1 MNKNIERVE
10 LHAHTKMSE
19 TDGIIS
25 VEELIEHVADAGHTA
40 VAVTDHGVVQ
50 AFPRAQRM
58 ADALKQNA
66 KKFKVIYG
74 MEGLVADD
82 ISRGTNAEGLEKAAS
97 SCFPVMLL
105 AKNAEGLKNL
115 YELVSKSHTEY
126 MHKNTPYIPKSL
138 LQSLRK
144 GLLIGAA
151 ADGEL
156 YRAASGQKSG
166 ATIEEIAA
174 FYDYFEVQ
182 PPVVYKAV
190 DGAPNETEIKENLRR
205 IVELGERLDKPV
217 VAVGNVHFI
226 HPEDEISRR
235 VLKNQDP
242 KYQSGMYFRTTDE
255 MLSEF
260 RFLGEEK
267 AYELVVANT
276 NKIADMTDELKPIK
290 DGFFPPVFE
299 NSDRELAEMCRA
311 RAREIYGDALPDIV
325 SGRLER
331 ELELILKSGCSAE
344 YIIARRL
351 VKNSVES
358 GYFVGSRGSVGAS
371 FAAFLAGITEINPL
385 PPHYICP
392 NCAHSEFLETG
403 GDRTGVDLPDKV
415 CPICGAPM
423 KKDGFDVPL
432 EIFFGLNGEKRPDID
447 LNFSGEYQA
456 EAQKHASRILGKDHV
471 FRGGV
476 IGTISDKRAADMTKK
491 YFEQWGLSPSN
502 KEQASAA
509 ERIIGVKRLDQ
520 VHPGG
525 LFIICPQTPE
535 QNEFFPIWRKPDD
548 SDIAVTHFDIYS
560 LFNHFAVLDVLKH
573 NDPTVLHHLEKKTG
587 VSAKDVPLCDPKVI
601 ECIAKG
607 EIADITEFGGKY
619 VLSMLKIAKPT
630 TFYELLKISNLLH
643 GTNTWSGNARE
654 LIESGTAGL
663 SEVIAAREDIML
675 YLTNKGIDTE
685 TAYKISE
692 YVRKGM
698 ARNDGLPEEHES
710 LMRSR
715 GVPEWYMDSCKKI
728 GYLFPKA
735 HAVSY
740 VIFAVRI
747 AYYKV
752 YYPKQ
757 FDEVIKSLA

>member
-1 MNKNIERVE
+1 MKRKTERVE

-25 VEELIEHVADAGHTA
+25 AEELIEHAVVAGHTA

-50 AFPRAQRM
+50 AFPRAQR
-58 ADALKQNA
+58 AFDELKQYVKN
-66 KKFKVIYG
+66 FKVIYG
-74 MEGLVADD
+74 MEGLVADN
-82 ISRGTNAEGLEKAAS
+82 ISGGTDVEDLEKAAS

-126 MHKNTPYIPKSL
+126 MYKNTPYIPKSL
-138 LQSLRK
+138 LQSLRE
-144 GLLIGAA
+144 GLLVGAA

-156 YRAASGQKSG
+156 YRAASSQKSG
-166 ATIEEIAA
+166 AKIEEIAA

-182 PPVVYKAV
+182 PPAVYQAA
-190 DGAPNETEIKENLRR
+190 DSAPDETEIKEDLRK
-205 IVELGERLDKPV
+205 IAELGERLDKPV

-242 KYQSGMYFRTTDE
+242 KYQSGLYFRATDE
-255 MLSEF
+255 MLNEF
-260 RFLGEEK
+260 RFMGEEK
-267 AYELVVANT
+267 AYEIVVANT
-276 NKIADMTDELKPIK
+276 NKIADMTDEPRPIK

-299 NSDRELAEMCRA
+299 NSDRELTEMCRA

-331 ELELILKSGCSAE
+331 ELELILKTGCSAQ
-344 YIIARRL
+344 YVIASRL
-351 VKNSVES
+351 AKKSAEA
-358 GYFVGSRGSVGAS
+358 GYLVGSRGSVGAS
-371 FAAFLAGITEINPL
+371 FTAFLAGITEINPL
-385 PPHYICP
+385 SPHYICP
-392 NCAHSEFLETG
+392 NCAHSEFLEAG
-403 GDRTGVDLPDKV
+403 GYRTGVDLPDKV

-432 EIFFGLNGEKRPDID
+432 EIFFGINGEKRPDID

-471 FRGGV
+471 FRVGV
-476 IGTISDKRAADMTKK
+476 IGTISDTQAADMTKK
-491 YFEQWGLSPSN
+491 YFEQWGLD
-502 KEQASAA
+502 KEQALAA

-525 LFIICPQTPE
+525 LILCPQTPE
-535 QNEFFPIWRKPDD
+535 QNELFPIWHKSDD
-548 SDIAVTHFDIYS
+548 PDIAVTHFDIYA
-560 LFNHFAVLDVLKH
+560 LFDHLAILDVLKH
-573 NDPTVLHHLEKKTG
+573 SDPTVLHHLEKKTG
-587 VSAKDVPLCDPKVI
+587 VRAKDVPLRDPKVI

-607 EIADITEFGGKY
+607 RTDGITEFGREF
-619 VLSMLKIAKPT
+619 VLRMLEIAKPT
-630 TFYELLKISNLLH
+630 TFYELIKISALQH
-643 GTNTWSGNARE
+643 GTYTWTDNARD

-663 SEVIAAREDIML
+663 SEVIATREDIML

-685 TAYKISE
+685 TAYQIAE

-698 ARNDGLPEEHES
+698 AWRYGLPEEYES

-715 GVPEWYMDSCKKI
+715 GVPEWYMDSCEKI

-735 HAVSY
+735 HTISY
-740 VIFAVRI
+740 VIFAARI

-757 FDEVIKSLA
+757 FDEVIKNLA

>member
-25 VEELIEHVADAGHTA
+25 VEELIEHAVAAGHTA
-40 VAVTDHGVVQ
+40 VAVTDHAVVQ
-50 AFPRAQRM
+50 AFPRAQRA
-58 ADALKQNA
+58 ADELKQYTKN
-66 KKFKVIYG
+66 FKVIYG

-82 ISRGTNAEGLEKAAS
+82 MTGRTDAEDLEKAAA

-105 AKNAEGLKNL
+105 AKNDEGLKNL

-126 MHKNTPYIPKSL
+126 MYKNTPYIPKSL

-166 ATIEEIAA
+166 AKIEETAA

-182 PPVVYKAV
+182 PPAVYKAA
-190 DGAPNETEIKENLRR
+190 DSASNETEIKETLRK
-205 IVELGERLDKPV
+205 IAKLGDRLDKPV

-226 HPEDEISRR
+226 NPKDEISRR

-242 KYQSGMYFRTTDE
+242 KYQSGLYFRTTDE

-267 AYELVVANT
+267 AYELVVENT
-276 NKIADMTDELKPIK
+276 NKIADMTDEPRPIK

-299 NSDRELAEMCRA
+299 NSDRELTELCRA
-311 RAREIYGDALPDIV
+311 RAREIYGDALPDVV

-331 ELELILKSGCSAE
+331 ELELISKSGCSAQFV
-344 YIIARRL
+344 IANRL
-351 VKNSVES
+351 AKKSVES
-358 GYFVGSRGSVGAS
+358 GYLVGSRGSVGAS

-392 NCAHSEFLETG
+392 NCVHSEFPETI

-432 EIFFGLNGEKRPDID
+432 EIFFGINGEKRPDID

-471 FRGGV
+471 FRVGV
-476 IGTISDKRAADMTKK
+476 IGTISDTQAVDMTKK
-491 YFEQWGLSPSN
+491 YFEQWGLSASD

-509 ERIIGVKRLDQ
+509 ERIIGVKRFDQ

-525 LFIICPQTPE
+525 LILSPQTPA
-535 QNEFFPIWRKPDD
+535 QNELFPIWRKPDD
-548 SDIAVTHFDIYS
+548 PDIAVTHFDIYS
-560 LFNHFAVLDVLKH
+560 LFDHFAVLDVLKH
-573 NDPTVLHHLEKKTG
+573 SDPTVLHHLEKETG

-607 EIADITEFGGKY
+607 ETEGITEFGGEF

-630 TFYELLKISNLLH
+630 TFYELIKISALQH
-643 GTNTWSGNARE
+643 GTDTWIGNARD
-654 LIESGTAGL
+654 LIESGAAGL
-663 SEVIAAREDIML
+663 SEVIATREDIML
-675 YLTNKGIDTE
+675 YLINKGIDTE
-685 TAYKISE
+685 TAYKIAE

-698 ARNDGLPEEHES
+698 ARRCGLPEEYES

-715 GVPEWYMDSCKKI
+715 GVPEWYIDSCKKI

-735 HAVSY
+735 HAISY
-740 VIFAVRI
+740 VMFAARI

-757 FDEVIKSLA
+757 FDEVIKNFA